1 MLSTK
6 RKGPHWWKQRSPMQ
20 TGHRRSRV
28 HTQQANTE
36 KTTDGTGSLYCR
48 GKIWWAKYSKQGK
61 IIRESTGTDDRQFAE
76 DFLRARIH
84 SNPHLRV
91 KLPALAASSR
101 CTIGAIAELTVSIAL
116 MNLGWSVYR
125 AFSHNA
131 PCDLVA
137 IRGSEV
143 LRIEVK
149 TVTEGK
155 TPTVDRSKFD
165 HLALLIRGGEVVF
178 HPPLP
183 ETVRVEPVA

>member
-1 MLSTK
+1 
-6 RKGPHWWKQRSPMQ
+6 MQ

-28 HTQQANTE
+28 HTEQANTE
-36 KTTDGTGSLYCR
+36 KRRDGTGSLYRR
-48 GKIWWAKYSKQGK
+48 GTIWWVKYYKQGK
-61 IIRESTGTDDRQFAE
+61 VIRESSGTDDRNFAE

-91 KLPALAASSR
+91 KLPKLEASSR
-101 CTIGAIAELTVSIAL
+101 CTIGAIAELTASIAL

-137 IRGSEV
+137 IKGSAV

-149 TVTEGK
+149 TATEGK
-155 TPTVDRSKFD
+155 SPTLDRSKFD

-178 HPPLP
+178 QPPLP
-183 ETVRVEPVA
+183 EYPRSPTEPLTTEKSREK